1 LDAWL
6 IVIRAAHLAATA
18 LTAGVLAFLV
28 VVAQPAL
35 RGAATLEAACA
46 VRCRQLAWLALAATL
61 LSGLAW
67 VAVEIMAMTER
78 SLSDAMQDGLVS
90 IVLTR
95 TTFGLV
101 ADLRLGLALLL
112 AAALAFAS
120 ATAASRAIALGSA
133 AALLASLAWSGHAA
147 GTVGPKGPLHLAAD
161 ALHLLAAG
169 AWIGGL
175 VPLALVLAS
184 ARHDGQWAAVAAK
197 IVRRF
202 SVMGMVSVATLVATG
217 AVNAWFLVGSWR
229 ALTGTSYGRL
239 LLVKLGL
246 FAALL
251 ALAAVNRLHLTP
263 RLVSPA
269 PAQAQALHLLVRSCI
284 MEIALGVLVF
294 GVVGALGTLHPAIH
308 LVPP

>member
-1 LDAWL
+1 MDDWL
-6 IVIRAAHLAATA
+6 IVIRAAHFAATA

-28 VVAQPAL
+28 MVAQPAL

-46 VRCRQLAWLALAATL
+46 VRCRQLAWIGLAATL

-78 SLSDAMQDGLVS
+78 SLGEAMHDGLVS

-101 ADLRLGLALLL
+101 ADLRLALALLL

-120 ATAASRAIALGSA
+120 ATAASRTIALAGA

-147 GTVGPKGPLHLAAD
+147 GTVGLAGPLHLAAD

-184 ARHDGQWAAVAAK
+184 ARHDGEWAAFAAK

-202 SVMGMVSVATLVATG
+202 SLMGIVSVATLVATG

-229 ALTGTSYGRL
+229 ALTGTGYGRL

-263 RLVSPA
+263 RLASPA
-269 PAQAQALHLLVRSCI
+269 PAQARALHLLVRSCM
-284 MEIALGVLVF
+284 MEIALGALVF
-294 GVVGALGTLHPAIH
+294 AVVGALGTLHPAIH